1 MLCSLLFHYVHMQL
15 GSQVVLFGGERDSG
29 PLDDLWVL
37 RGWQP
42 GATPRWTQVKVKASP
57 VPRFG
62 HTLAVGECM

>member
-1 MLCSLLFHYVHMQL
+1 MQL